1 MRRGGSRRISPSSK
15 KDKTARAGCCATLAN
30 NVSVISTNVVD
41 LRRNRRYRIGLA
53 LACGSVHE
61 KIQRWR
67 ILSRYGTLS
76 PTIVLTS
83 AHCTAQAEPEDIK
96 VLIQRARSVSV
107 ARIIVHPG
115 FSMETIQNDIAILV
129 LDGQLSPPFVTIS
142 SQRSTDSPPGT
153 LALVA
158 AFDLFVHGQD
168 KPLLQAAVPIVES
181 GRCLLQYNERYF
193 ADTEICAS
201 EIKVL
206 PVKEQGVDH

>member
-15 KDKTARAGCCATLAN
+15 KTRQPGQGAALPSPTTSPLSAPTSSISGGIAATGSDWPWLVVLFTKKSSVGEFCHGTA
-30 NVSVISTNVVD
+30 
-41 LRRNRRYRIGLA
+41 
-53 LACGSVHE
+53 
-61 KIQRWR
+61 
-67 ILSRYGTLS
+67 LS

-142 SQRSTDSPPGT
+142 SQRSTDPPPGT

>member
-1 MRRGGSRRISPSSK
+1 VVLFTKKSSVGEFCHG
-15 KDKTARAGCCATLAN
+15 TA
-30 NVSVISTNVVD
+30 
-41 LRRNRRYRIGLA
+41 
-53 LACGSVHE
+53 
-61 KIQRWR
+61 
-67 ILSRYGTLS
+67 LS

-142 SQRSTDSPPGT
+142 SQRSTDPPPGT